1 MKIIINE
8 SQLKKLLSEQ
18 NLAKTTSNAM
28 QKMLET
34 AQAVRYALSTYRCL
48 PKSYRYPL
56 HVVLNN
62 LDDGGEVSERMASLA
77 LGIIGRESSFTSGRR
92 WHVMNVIKTA
102 MDMVGM
108 NPSMGP
114 AQMTQETAAMVGMTI
129 DEIKKEFGALRAV
142 ILLLNKLYS
151 KAKKIGYTAEP
162 SNVKGGT
169 GDAAM
174 DYAIMAYNVGISA
187 IKPYCESTNAIR
199 KMKNLK
205 TACEK
210 IKDKKQRVVVK
221 NYVPNFN
228 TERWDGVD
236 TWSHGYI
243 AEVAK
248 TSKEKLSCFP
258 KIGSFPDLNLIPKFA

>member
-1 MKIIINE
+1 MKIIITE
-8 SQLKKLLSEQ
+8 LQLKKLLSEQ
-18 NLAKTTSNAM
+18 KLAKSTS
-28 QKMLET
+28 KMLET
-34 AQAVRYALSTYRCL
+34 AKTVRYAINTYRCL

-62 LDDGGEVSERMASLA
+62 LDDSGKVSERMASLA
-77 LGIIGRESSFTSGRR
+77 LGVIGRESSFTSGKR

-102 MDMVGM
+102 MDTVGM

-114 AQMTQETAAMVGMTI
+114 AQMTKETAEMVGMSI
-129 DEIKKEFGALRAV
+129 DEIKKELGALRAV
-142 ILLLNKLYS
+142 VLLLNKLYN
-151 KAKKIGYTAEP
+151 KAKEIGYTTEP

-199 KMKNLK
+199 KAKNLK
-205 TACEK
+205 TSCEK
-210 IKDKKQRVVVK
+210 IKNEKQRVVVK

-228 TERWDGVD
+228 TDRWDGVD

-243 AEVAK
+243 GEVAK

-258 KIGSFPDLNLIPKFA
+258 KVGSFPQANSIYTKFA